1 MGLAF
6 KQSRLRAR
14 GAHFSGRA
22 GDTWDI
28 QLVMRAVAKKKERRT
43 GGMGR
48 GLCGIEEG
56 L

>member
-6 KQSRLRAR
+6 KQSRLGAQ

-28 QLVMRAVAKKKERRT
+28 QLVIRAVVKKKERRT
-43 GGMGR
+43 GGWG
-48 GLCGIEEG
+48 GGCVV
-56 L
+56 